1 MAGEIV
7 LAGKGEKIV
16 LAVNRTN
23 YKAIVSQV
31 IANRNLIE
39 NRDIGDFVG
48 YPVEDYVRAKSQTI
62 KLTVFFFNFKTP
74 PFRERNGFRFVRA
87 TYNISDVNKAKLDW
101 LTIKNA
107 CGGVEGYTWGRFR
120 ATANLSNGRQMQV
133 YGADKEIAANMMH
146 SLAAFSTAKILTLT
160 VAEEKK
166 EGVRAE
172 NKRMYKEDTRVF
184 PAYFSVLN
192 YEKVVV
198 EEGREYSGFNATL
211 AGDFRR
217 IRTKKIPLWVGK
229 EPANAR
235 AIIIESLRV
244 RGVAIKNA

>member
-7 LAGKGEKIV
+7 LAGKEKIV

-23 YKAIVSQV
+23 YKSVVSQA

-48 YPVEDYVRAKSQTI
+48 YPVEDYVRAKPATI
-62 KLTVFFFNFKTP
+62 KLTVFFYNFKTP

-87 TYNISDVNKAKLDW
+87 SYNIPDVNRAKLDW

-107 CGGVEGYTWGRFR
+107 CGGADGYTWGRFR

-133 YGADKEIAANMMH
+133 YGGSEETATNMMR
-146 SLAAFSTAKILTLT
+146 SLASFSTAKILTLT
-160 VAEEKK
+160 IAEEKK
-166 EGVRAE
+166 EGRRAE
-172 NKRMYKEDTRVF
+172 NQRMYKENTRVY

-198 EEGREYSGFNATL
+198 EEDREYSGFNATL

-244 RGVAIKNA
+244 RGVAQQ

>member
-7 LAGKGEKIV
+7 LAGKEKIV

-23 YKAIVSQV
+23 YKSVVSQV
-31 IANRNLIE
+31 VANRNLIE

-48 YPVEDYVRAKSQTI
+48 YPVEDYVRAKPETI

-74 PFRERNGFRFVRA
+74 PFTQKAGFRFVRA
-87 TYNISDVNKAKLDW
+87 TYNIPDVDKAKLDW

-107 CGGVEGYTWGRFR
+107 CGGNEGYTWGRFR

-133 YGADKEIAANMMH
+133 YGGSEEIAANLMRT
-146 SLAAFSTAKILTLT
+146 LAEFSTAKILTLT

-166 EGVRAE
+166 QGRRAE
-172 NKRMYKEDTRVF
+172 NQRMYKETTRVYPGF
-184 PAYFSVLN
+184 FSVLN
-192 YEKVVV
+192 YEKVVT

-211 AGDFRR
+211 AGDFKRT
-217 IRTKKIPLWVGK
+217 RTKKIPLWVQK
-229 EPANAR
+229 EPSNAR
-235 AIIIESLRV
+235 AIIIEALRV
-244 RGVAIKNA
+244 RGVKNDT